1 MIAVR
6 PALFVVLV
14 GGSVVSGSGAAD
26 PVGPMGYEVSE
37 DGLRTAPLSAS
48 ATDGT
53 GWAVRGGGVPFGT
66 APDQVVEM
74 RRQIGGLQIADM
86 DGDGNNDLVAVCYI
100 SNSFPPY
107 EEWDDMV
114 FFGTGS
120 GINTT
125 PTWFSSVETHTGDV
139 QVGDIN
145 ADGRPDLV
153 TIHGGGLRRD
163 SVRVYFGTEFGPWPA
178 PEYVSNTAAT
188 SWGTAGVLAD
198 MDQDGDLDLV
208 TTNQGLSPDPFRPML
223 MFDNTGA
230 TLTPAAVWESAEQ
243 SIQNG
248 VDARDVSGDGFPDLA
263 VAKWANFESALYLNT
278 TGVPDTSPAATV
290 GHDDTD
296 RGAVF
301 SDIDADGAQEIVI
314 GGDNTKAYEI
324 GPDALTPFYEANPPF
339 SGPQDI
345 KMFDVDGDGD
355 EDLGEIH
362 FSDGRAHIY
371 LNRDGVL
378 DTAPAWT
385 FDASE
390 VGTAMAFGDLN
401 GDGLADMALGYS
413 GNTCVRVF
421 FAQAPDC
428 PADLAEPFGVLNIFD
443 IQAFIGLYN
452 AQDAGA
458 DLAAPFG
465 VFNIFDLQ
473 AYIDLYNQGC
483 P

>member
-1 MIAVR
+1 MVR
-6 PALFVVLV
+6 DRAALLVCVL
-14 GGSVVSGSGAAD
+14 SGSAAGAG
-26 PVGPMGYEVSE
+26 GPAAYEVSE
-37 DGLRTAPLSAS
+37 DGHRSAVIGFS

-53 GWAVRGGGVPFGT
+53 GWVARGGSVPFGT
-66 APDQVVEM
+66 APDQVVEI
-74 RRQIGGLQIADM
+74 RRQIGGLQIADV

-107 EEWDDMV
+107 EQWDDMI
-114 FFGTGS
+114 FFGTGA
-120 GINTT
+120 GIQTT
-125 PTWFSSVETHTGDV
+125 PGWLSSVETHTGDV

-145 ADGRPDLV
+145 GDGNLDIV

-163 SVRVYFGTEFGPWPA
+163 SVRVYFGTGSGPSVTPG
-178 PEYVSNTAAT
+178 YVSNTAAT
-188 SWGTAGVLAD
+188 SWGTSGVLAD

-223 MFDNTGA
+223 MFDNTGT
-230 TLTPAAVWESAEQ
+230 TLTSAAVWQSAEQ

-248 VDARDVSGDGFPDLA
+248 IDARDVTGEGYPDLA
-263 VAKWANFESALYLNT
+263 VAKWVNFRSGLYLNQTGTPDVDPSETVDT
-278 TGVPDTSPAATV
+278 TGADKGAA
-290 GHDDTD
+290 
-296 RGAVF
+296 F
-301 SDIDADGAQEIVI
+301 SDIDGDGFQEVVF

-324 GPDALTPFYEANPPF
+324 GFGVLTPFYEANPPF

-345 KMFDVDGDGD
+345 RMFDVDGDGD
-355 EDLGEIH
+355 EDLGEIY

-371 LNRDGVL
+371 INRDGVL
-378 DTAPAWT
+378 DTDPTWT
-385 FDASE
+385 FDAPE
-390 VGTAMAFGDLN
+390 VGNAMAFGDLN
-401 GDGLADMALGYS
+401 GDGLADMALGYA

-421 FAQAPDC
+421 FAQAPEC
-428 PADLAEPFGVLNIFD
+428 PADMAEPFGVLNIFD

-452 AQDAGA
+452 GQDAGA
-458 DLAAPFG
+458 DLAEPFG